1 MKRAIVLLAFIGLV
15 GCPPAQHPRH
25 TLRASVLT
33 VARAVKE
40 LDVLCAESARIT
52 RRVDVADTCA
62 KSYNVARD
70 SLLSAE
76 AMIDAWT
83 SADQRQVGC
92 FAAKG
97 GRALLEMARAARSAG
112 AELPNSVVDGMQLA
126 EILVPMA
133 EGACP
138 K

>member
-1 MKRAIVLLAFIGLV
+1 VLVAGWVLLA
-15 GCPPAQHPRH
+15 CKPAQHPRH

-40 LDVLCAESARIT
+40 VDMLCAESARIAKSVQT
-52 RRVDVADTCA
+52 AETCA
-62 KSYNVARD
+62 RAYVVARE

-76 AMIDAWT
+76 AMLDAWNA
-83 SADQRQVGC
+83 SDQRQVGC

-97 GRALLEMARAARSAG
+97 GRALLEMTHAARAAG
-112 AELPNSVVDGMQLA
+112 ATLPNAVVDGAQIA
-126 EILVPMA
+126 ELLVPMA

-138 K
+138 Q